1 MLSCNINNKK
11 EHTMTKPFLGTVLL
25 TLFGACV
32 AGAQTGA
39 AVFSEA
45 FANAAAWR
53 PWPGDQTL
61 TIDQEVFRSGTGSLR
76 VAAPASTA
84 YTYWD
89 LKPQMRYRLT
99 AWVKIGGSGTAKSKF
114 HVKFNKA
121 GQGNGSAGEQ
131 ALPLPPASSAATDWR
146 EVVLH
151 FDTPPETAR
160 AQFLILAGQGEIFWI
175 DSLTLTEEQ
184 SVAVAVPPPQI
195 IENADLRVT
204 VSALGAAITA
214 IDARQTGR
222 ALFSSS
228 NNREALAL
236 VKLPSSRQT
245 LNHLFTVE
253 RADTPGRQV
262 LLARCKP
269 TSGAFQGFE

>member
-1 MLSCNINNKK
+1 
-11 EHTMTKPFLGTVLL
+11 MTKPFLGTVLL

-61 TIDQEVFRSGTGSLR
+61 IIDQEVFHSGTGSLR

-114 HVKFNKA
+114 HVKFNKDGISKMSLLDLLEMLA
-121 GQGNGSAGEQ
+121 DWK
-131 ALPLPPASSAATDWR
+131 AATARHSDGSLFKSFEINR
-146 EVVLH
+146 ERFGIPRDLFVSLVN
-151 FDTPPETAR
+151 TAY
-160 AQFLILAGQGEIFWI
+160 
-175 DSLTLTEEQ
+175 SLTWLT
-184 SVAVAVPPPQI
+184 
-195 IENADLRVT
+195 ADECSSL
-204 VSALGAAITA
+204 LLPEAA
-214 IDARQTGR
+214 Q
-222 ALFSSS
+222 
-228 NNREALAL
+228 
-236 VKLPSSRQT
+236 
-245 LNHLFTVE
+245 
-253 RADTPGRQV
+253 
-262 LLARCKP
+262 
-269 TSGAFQGFE
+269 

>member
-1 MLSCNINNKK
+1 
-11 EHTMTKPFLGTVLL
+11 MTKPFLGTVLL

-76 VAAPASTA
+76 VTAPASTA

-99 AWVKIGGSGTAKSKF
+99 AWVKLGGAGSTKSKF

-175 DSLTLTEEQ
+175 DSLTLAEEQ
-184 SVAVAVPPPQI
+184 SGAAAAPAPAPVINGGASAQTGTTVFSEAFA
-195 IENADLRVT
+195 NASGWRPWPGNQTLAIDREVFRVGTGSLRV
-204 VSALGAAITA
+204 AAPASTA
-214 IDARQTGR
+214 YIYWDLKPEMRYRLAAWIKNKGTGTIKSK
-222 ALFSSS
+222 FH
-228 NNREALAL
+228 
-236 VKLPSSRQT
+236 VKF
-245 LNHLFTVE
+245 NKE
-253 RADTPGRQV
+253 G
-262 LLARCKP
+262 
-269 TSGAFQGFE
+269 